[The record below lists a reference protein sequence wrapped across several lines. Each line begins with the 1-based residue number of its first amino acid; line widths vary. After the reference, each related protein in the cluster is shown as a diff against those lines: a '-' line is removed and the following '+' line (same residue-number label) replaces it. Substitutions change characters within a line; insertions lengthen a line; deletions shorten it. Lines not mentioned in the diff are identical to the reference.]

1 MNAMTVETQARETR
15 KDRLALARWA
25 GMGRMSGLGVIA
37 GVLVAYAAFAVL
49 VGVTTALV
57 QALGIDVDLTD
68 REWRQVGTGAAIA
81 AGVLLFVAYL
91 FGGYVSGRMARR
103 AGLTNGLL
111 VFVAAL
117 VVAAITVGVVQFTG
131 VSGEA
136 LERVRESLRNF
147 GVPTSGRQ
155 WDDVGT
161 VAGIAALVGMF
172 VGSLLGGVLGE
183 RWHVKLAHNALDTV
197 HAVGPLGTDRGGVAD
212 RPGRK
217 PGNDPVDVLG
227 TRVEELHGRIDAL
240 QESAPGP
247 TAVVEHR
254 VLSTAT
260 AGDTDTAIG
269 GEADSDRL
277 TAESEHFEDLTKAEL
292 YQQAREA
299 EVQGRSDMSKLELI
313 KALSENDNKPVEG

>member
-1 MNAMTVETQARETR
+1 
-15 KDRLALARWA
+15 
-25 GMGRMSGLGVIA
+25 
-37 GVLVAYAAFAVL
+37 
-49 VGVTTALV
+49 
-57 QALGIDVDLTD
+57 
-68 REWRQVGTGAAIA
+68 
-81 AGVLLFVAYL
+81 VLLFVAYL

-117 VVAAITVGVVQFTG
+117 VVAAITVGVVQVTG
-131 VSGEA
+131 ASGEA

-212 RPGRK
+212 RPGDE

-240 QESAPGP
+240 QESAPAP
-247 TAVVEHR
+247 TAVIEHR

-260 AGDTDTAIG
+260 AGDTDA
-269 GEADSDRL
+269 ADSREAHDGDRS
-277 TAESEHFEDLTKAEL
+277 TAESEQLEDLTKAEL

-299 EVQGRSDMSKLELI
+299 EVQGRSDMSKHELI